1 MFCPFES
8 IESQI
13 FKSNSILIPLL
24 LEAQNVS
31 NYLSFKIG
39 FYFACKTCTHLC
51 PLLVLRPLSAR
62 PKKGLVVVVIL
73 ALPAKVMVTNG
84 LGFSQWPFFTP
95 KLLRWQKVAPIGKR
109 LLNKGTRSSL
119 LLNMALVLGK
129 CPRKL
134 WWPFQSALF
143 ILNDLIRK
151 SGKKVK
157 NSRNFFWPFTF
168 WFAQQPSFDYN

>member
-1 MFCPFES
+1 M
-8 IESQI
+8 
-13 FKSNSILIPLL
+13 
-24 LEAQNVS
+24 
-31 NYLSFKIG
+31 SFKIG

-84 LGFSQWPFFTP
+84 LGFSQWPFLLL

-143 ILNDLIRK
+143 ILNDLMRW

-157 NSRNFFWPFTF
+157 NSRNFFFLAFYFLVCSAAFF
-168 WFAQQPSFDYN
+168 WLQLEESAAFRPDWNECLSIISSLKKVDD